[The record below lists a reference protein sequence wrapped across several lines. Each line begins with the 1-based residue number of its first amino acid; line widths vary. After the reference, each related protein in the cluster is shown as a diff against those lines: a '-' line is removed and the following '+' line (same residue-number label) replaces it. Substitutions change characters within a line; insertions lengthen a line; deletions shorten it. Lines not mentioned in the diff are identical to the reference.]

1 MSSYAIRSAALI
13 KDRTKKNRTKCTGQK
28 CTGQNA
34 QDKMHR
40 TKCTGQNAQNKMHMT
55 VIILGIMLML
65 RMPCENNSFVTL
77 NQQNLI
83 PSDARTTD
91 LIRHVALQICNNK
104 FTVICLHSS
113 RTLAAMKNLVVL
125 LTL

>member
-13 KDRTKKNRTKCTGQK
+13 KDRTKKTGQNAQDK
-28 CTGQNA
+28 NA

-40 TKCTGQNAQNKMHMT
+40 TKCTGQNAQDKMHMT
-55 VIILGIMLML
+55 VIILRIMLML

-104 FTVICLHSS
+104 LQSFAYTVLGLYL
-113 RTLAAMKNLVVL
+113 R
-125 LTL
+125 